1 MTKFVICRSV
11 CKLEKNCLINPISYY
26 CHSKQPMLVVCNQV
40 WQLWLEGDRHRQ
52 VLNLSVISLLKQIL
66 SCNDVH
72 YIIIYA
78 FLQYL
83 TNDGVKMPGS
93 NEYPFLILLRAQ
105 GPSIKDVEMFEGGL
119 KFQLCKTFRG
129 QGLGKSGLKF
139 NMGEGIYKMAKKL
152 PTSFMGSPLHSFYG
166 KIRI

>member
-1 MTKFVICRSV
+1 MGYNVKSKMTKFVICRSV

-93 NEYPFLILLRAQ
+93 NEYPFLILLRA
-105 GPSIKDVEMFEGGL
+105 
-119 KFQLCKTFRG
+119 
-129 QGLGKSGLKF
+129 
-139 NMGEGIYKMAKKL
+139 
-152 PTSFMGSPLHSFYG
+152 
-166 KIRI
+166 